1 MNANQFVYIGELVC
15 TKKLKGACRMK
26 YVIIGGDAAGMSA
39 AMEIYRNVPGA
50 EITSV
55 ERGFIYSYGQCG
67 LPYVVDGRISSTKR
81 LIARDVATFRDKYGI
96 DALVG
101 HEVER
106 IDVEKQCV
114 MGTDLASGEQF
125 EIPYDKLL
133 IATGADPIM
142 SVKKGADLAGV
153 HMVKTIPMLEDL
165 LADLTPDIKH
175 ATIIGGGYIGLE
187 MAETLQ
193 ASGKKVRLIQ
203 RSEYLAKFLDKEL
216 AQHVHEEAKKQGVEV
231 LLNTLVEAFE
241 GNVRVERVVTKEG
254 TFDTDLVIVATGIQP
269 NTQFLKDTG
278 IVLAKNGAVIVNR
291 HLETSIENIYAAG
304 DCAMHF
310 NIVKDRLDYVPLG
323 TTANKHGRVAGLNM
337 SGKFASFRGIVGTS
351 IMKFFDL
358 SVAST
363 GINEDTAKQLGFE
376 YEAFKYSARHIAGY
390 YPGAQRMFIKIVV
403 RKRDQQLLGA
413 QIIGPAGVD
422 KRIDVFAT
430 ALYNK
435 MTLSDLL
442 DLDLAY
448 APPFNSVWD
457 PLQQV
462 ARINGRL

>member
-1 MNANQFVYIGELVC
+1 
-15 TKKLKGACRMK
+15 MK

-50 EITSV
+50 QITTV

-81 LIARDVATFRDKYGI
+81 LIVRDVATFRDKYDI
-96 DALVG
+96 DARVG

-106 IDVEKQCV
+106 LDVEKQLIV
-114 MGTDLASGEQF
+114 GMNLASGNQF

-133 IATGADPIM
+133 IATGADPVMPIE
-142 SVKKGADLAGV
+142 KGSNLAGI

-165 LADLTPDIKH
+165 LADLTSNIQH
-175 ATIIGGGYIGLE
+175 VTIIGGGPIGLE
-187 MAETLQ
+187 MLDTLR
-193 ASGKKVRLIQ
+193 ASGREVRLIQ
-203 RSEYLAKFLDKEL
+203 RSDYLATFLDKEL
-216 AQHVHEEAKKQGVEV
+216 AQQVHDEAKKQGIEV
-231 LLNTLVEAFE
+231 LLNTSVEAFE
-241 GNVRVERVVTKEG
+241 GNTHVERVVTDKG
-254 TFDTDLVIVATGIQP
+254 TFATDLVIVAVGIQP
-269 NTQFLKDTG
+269 NTKFLKDTG
-278 IVLAKNGAVIVNR
+278 IARAKNGAVIVNGQ
-291 HLETSIENIYAAG
+291 LETSIENIYAAG

-310 NIVKDRLDYVPLG
+310 NIVKERLDYVPLG
-323 TTANKHGRVAGLNM
+323 TTASKQGRIAGLNM
-337 SGKFASFRGIVGTS
+337 SGKFTSFRGIIGTS

-358 SVAST
+358 TVAST

-376 YEAFKYSARHIAGY
+376 YEAFKLSARNIVDY

>member
-1 MNANQFVYIGELVC
+1 
-15 TKKLKGACRMK
+15 MK

-96 DALVG
+96 DARVG

-106 IDVEKQCV
+106 IDVEKQLV
-114 MGTDLASGEQF
+114 TGTDLASGEQF

-133 IATGADPIM
+133 IATGAN
-142 SVKKGADLAGV
+142 SVMPVEKGSDLAGV

-165 LADLTPDIKH
+165 LADLTENIKH
-175 ATIIGGGYIGLE
+175 VTVIGGGYIGLE
-187 MAETLQ
+187 MVETLH
-193 ASGKKVRLIQ
+193 ASGREVRLIQ
-203 RSEYLAKFLDKEL
+203 RSGYLAKFLDKEL
-216 AQHVHEEAKKQGVEV
+216 AQHVRDEAKKQGVEV
-231 LLNTLVEAFE
+231 LLNTSVEAFE
-241 GNVRVERVVTKEG
+241 GSTRVERVVTDKG
-254 TFDTDLVIVATGIQP
+254 AFDTDLVIVAVGIQP
-269 NTQFLKDTG
+269 NTKFLKDTG
-278 IVLAKNGAVIVNR
+278 IALAKNGGVIVNR
-291 HLETSIENIYAAG
+291 HLETSVENIYAAG

-310 NIVKDRLDYVPLG
+310 NIVKERLDYVPLG

-337 SGKFASFRGIVGTS
+337 AGKFAPFRGIVGTS

-358 SVAST
+358 TVATT
-363 GINEDTAKQLGFE
+363 GINEGTAKELGFDF
-376 YEAFKYSARHIAGY
+376 EAYKLSARHIAGY
-390 YPGAQRMFIKIVV
+390 YPGAQRIFIKVVV

-435 MTLSDLL
+435 MTLPDLL

-448 APPFNSVWD
+448 APPFNGVWD

-462 ARINGRL
+462 ARMHGKL

>member
-1 MNANQFVYIGELVC
+1 
-15 TKKLKGACRMK
+15 MK

-96 DALVG
+96 DARVG

-106 IDVEKQCV
+106 IDVEKQLV

-133 IATGADPIM
+133 IATGADPVM
-142 SVKKGADLAGV
+142 PVEKGNDLAGV
-153 HMVKTIPMLEDL
+153 YTVKTIPMLEDL
-165 LADLTPDIKH
+165 LADLTPNIRH
-175 ATIIGGGYIGLE
+175 VTVIGGGYIGLE
-187 MAETLQ
+187 MVETLRT
-193 ASGKKVRLIQ
+193 SGRDVRLIQ
-203 RSEYLAKFLDKEL
+203 RGEYLAKFLDQEL
-216 AQHVHEEAKKQGVEV
+216 AQHVHDEAKKQGIEV
-231 LLNTLVEAFE
+231 LLNTSVDSFE
-241 GNVRVERVVTKEG
+241 GDTRVEHVVTDQG
-254 TFDTDLVIVATGIQP
+254 TFDTDLVIVAVGIKP

-278 IVLAKNGAVIVNR
+278 IALAKNGAVIVNR
-291 HLETSIENIYAAG
+291 HLETSIDNIYAAG

-310 NIVKDRLDYVPLG
+310 NLVKKRLDYVPLG

-337 SGKFASFRGIVGTS
+337 AGKFAPFRGIVGTS

-358 SVAST
+358 TVAST
-363 GINEDTAKQLGFE
+363 GINEETAKQLGCE
-376 YEAFKYSARHIAGY
+376 YEAYKYSARHIAGY

-413 QIIGPAGVD
+413 QIVGPAGVD

-430 ALYNK
+430 ALYSK
-435 MTLSDLL
+435 MTLPDLL

-448 APPFNSVWD
+448 APPFNGVWD
-457 PLQQV
+457 PLQQISRMNV
-462 ARINGRL
+462 KL